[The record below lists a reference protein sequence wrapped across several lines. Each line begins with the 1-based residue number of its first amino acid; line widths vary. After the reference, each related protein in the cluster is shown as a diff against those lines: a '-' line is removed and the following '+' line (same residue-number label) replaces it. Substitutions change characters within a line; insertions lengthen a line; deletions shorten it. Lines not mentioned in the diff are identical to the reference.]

1 MQIVLSKECVMDKS
15 RSIFFD
21 QLPIETGEK
30 FTVLIL
36 KEDHAEHIETR
47 HRKIF
52 AHRFPV
58 DDIHLPSRNE
68 LYER

>member
-1 MQIVLSKECVMDKS
+1 MQIVLSKECVMD
-15 RSIFFD
+15 
-21 QLPIETGEK
+21 LPIETGEK
-30 FTVLIL
+30 FTDLIL
-36 KEDHAEHIETR
+36 REDHAEHTETR